1 MTEQS
6 PVERIKRDSRG
17 LRGTLV
23 ESLADPLTGAI
34 ARGRHRS

>member
-6 PVERIKRDSRG
+6 PVEHIKRASRL

-23 ESLADPLTGAI
+23 ESLADPVTGAL
-34 ARGRHRS
+34 RERRHRR